1 MKVSRAVAW
10 AVVVGGIG
18 ACSSGTAFTSG
29 GRPNATGGASSDGGD
44 SSQGGD
50 TTTGGDTTAGGD
62 TNVGGTTSSGS
73 GTVSGGGYAG
83 LTCEQLAAE
92 YATELANAKQCSTDS
107 AQPQCTGLANASIP
121 CGCHT
126 HVNATRTGA
135 ITNINKILD
144 TYSANGCPACTTP
157 VTCTTLSTVGSCSSS
172 GTGSTNR
179 CVDN

>member
-10 AVVVGGIG
+10 AVVVGVLG

-29 GRPNATGGASSDGGD
+29 GRPSATGGASSDGGA

-62 TNVGGTTSSGS
+62 TSVGGTTSSGS

-83 LTCEQLAAE
+83 LTCDQLVAA
-92 YATELANAKQCSTDS
+92 YATELATAKQCSTDS
-107 AQPQCTGLANASIP
+107 TIPQCTALANASIP

-126 HVNATRTGA
+126 HVNATRAGA
-135 ITNINKILD
+135 IMNMNRILD
-144 TYSANGCPACTTP
+144 TYSANGCPACATP
-157 VTCTTLSTVGSCSSS
+157 VTCSTLSTVGSCNSS
-172 GTGSTNR
+172 GSGSTNR
-179 CVDN
+179 CQDN